1 MRPPPNTSADYI
13 DHGGYQADMA
23 AEQRRCVSRS
33 KDHGHHIEQETH
45 TRRSTGQCG
54 RVALLSD
61 TRNPGTH
68 AAARLPCKRRGS
80 CPDCGPV
87 TRQAIIRHFLAMM
100 EGHPMRRR
108 RIDPAAR
115 RSTLAKLRRAG
126 HQWVPIP
133 APDGALA
140 LYATGGP
147 GDVVD
152 DLEASLTS
160 DVMAAPDGR
169 AITPCRAWARQPA
182 ATRGTGRWKLDGMV
196 KVPLAQLIRA
206 AVVAG
211 YYRGQVAAEA
221 LPPDWAEAH
230 LLQQPDDELAWRR
243 FRRRIGLHWPERHKR
258 RRAA

>member
-1 MRPPPNTSADYI
+1 M
-13 DHGGYQADMA
+13 
-23 AEQRRCVSRS
+23 
-33 KDHGHHIEQETH
+33 
-45 TRRSTGQCG
+45 
-54 RVALLSD
+54 ALLSD

-169 AITPCRAWARQPA
+169 AITRAGHGPGSQQPP
-182 ATRGTGRWKLDGMV
+182 GV
-196 KVPLAQLIRA
+196 RA
-206 AVVAG
+206 AG
-211 YYRGQVAAEA
+211 S
-221 LPPDWAEAH
+221 WT
-230 LLQQPDDELAWRR
+230 AWSRS
-243 FRRRIGLHWPERHKR
+243 PSPS
-258 RRAA
+258 